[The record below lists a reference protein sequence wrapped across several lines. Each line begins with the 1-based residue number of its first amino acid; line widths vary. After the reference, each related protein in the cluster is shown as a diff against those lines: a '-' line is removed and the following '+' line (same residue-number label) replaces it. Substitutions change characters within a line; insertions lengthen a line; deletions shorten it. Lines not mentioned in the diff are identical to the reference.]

1 MPLNTITL
9 LLFALFAVGL
19 GVLLALAYAW
29 RVGYA
34 RRLELERKVNAQLV
48 GLSPKDLR
56 RH

>member
-1 MPLNTITL
+1 MPMTVTL
-9 LLFALFAVGL
+9 LLLWALFYLGV
-19 GVLLALAYAW
+19 GVLLAVAYAW

-34 RRLELERKVNAQLV
+34 TRLELERKVNARLV